1 MTDGRDGHGRPA
13 ARALEGVRDLARS
26 EVIHRYAKL
35 TRGGRPV
42 FCSPS
47 RAELRG
53 AVIPRQGPGT
63 DGKVIYPTREAA
75 EAAARE
81 LEALGARPLRA
92 YLCGRSRSNEHFHLA
107 SDAPVRLSAQ
117 RPLHQ
122 RIPQQRRPLT
132 A

>member
-1 MTDGRDGHGRPA
+1 MTEGRDGHGRPV
-13 ARALEGVRDLARS
+13 ARALDGVRDVARS
-26 EVIHRYAKL
+26 EVLLRHAKL
-35 TRGGRPV
+35 TRAGRPV

-75 EAAARE
+75 EAAGRE
-81 LEALGARPLRA
+81 LEALGAHPLRA
-92 YLCGRSRSNEHFHLA
+92 YLCGRSRNGHFHLA
-107 SDAPVRLSAQ
+107 SDAPVRASAK